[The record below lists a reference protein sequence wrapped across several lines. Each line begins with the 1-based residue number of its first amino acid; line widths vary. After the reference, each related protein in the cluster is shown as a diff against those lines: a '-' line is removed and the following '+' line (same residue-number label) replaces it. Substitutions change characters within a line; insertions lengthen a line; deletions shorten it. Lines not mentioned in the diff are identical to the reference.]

1 MKDSLFQMLLN
12 LFEKSMNQD
21 LTNLVKNSSVEIEE
35 SLASDPI
42 IIKQA
47 NPSSTRVI
55 AEFEY
60 CKMTKASLQFLY
72 RMLEVK
78 LIDKKNLEV
87 ILQQIEDSESSLVSL
102 EEVKWIIRENLSTDL
117 EPAQLAYMDR
127 IIYPEDKAHVI
138 H

>member
-12 LFEKSMNQD
+12 LFEKSINQD
-21 LTNLVKNSSVEIEE
+21 LNNLVNNSSVEIEE

-47 NPSSTRVI
+47 ASKSTRVI

-60 CKMTKASLQFLY
+60 RKMTKAGLQFIY
-72 RMLEVK
+72 RMLKVK
-78 LIDKKNLEV
+78 LIGQENLEV

>member
-12 LFEKSMNQD
+12 LFEKSISQD
-21 LTNLVKNSSVEIEE
+21 LTNLVNNSSVEIEE

-47 NPSSTRVI
+47 TSKSTRVI
-55 AEFEY
+55 AECEY
-60 CKMTKASLQFLY
+60 RKMTKAGLQFIY

-78 LIDKKNLEV
+78 LIGQENLEV